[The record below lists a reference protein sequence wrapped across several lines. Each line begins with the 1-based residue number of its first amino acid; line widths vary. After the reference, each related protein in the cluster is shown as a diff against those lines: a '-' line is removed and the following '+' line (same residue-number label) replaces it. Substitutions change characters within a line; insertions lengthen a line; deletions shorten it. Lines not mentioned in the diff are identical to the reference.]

1 MFRLWL
7 FNVIYQLFLST
18 FIIQLV
24 NFLFSLKKTLNIA
37 DAPVMAY
44 GSIPVQAQP
53 AAEVLKYKIFYSSIF
68 KLTVSIISIIQDE
81 EESTVKTVQ
90 TAFTL
95 KLNKFDDSKKVAL
108 IKEVKNIVEG
118 LNLVQVKNSLVM
130 N

>member
-1 MFRLWL
+1 M
-7 FNVIYQLFLST
+7 
-18 FIIQLV
+18 
-24 NFLFSLKKTLNIA
+24 
-37 DAPVMAY
+37 
-44 GSIPVQAQP
+44 
-53 AAEVLKYKIFYSSIF
+53 
-68 KLTVSIISIIQDE
+68 
-81 EESTVKTVQ
+81 Q